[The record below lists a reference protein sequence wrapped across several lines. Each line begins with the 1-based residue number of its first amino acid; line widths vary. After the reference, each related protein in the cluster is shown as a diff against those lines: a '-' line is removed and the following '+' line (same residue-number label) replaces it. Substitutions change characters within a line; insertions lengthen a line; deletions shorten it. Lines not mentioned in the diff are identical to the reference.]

1 MALKDGIKI
10 IIQDVVEP
18 EPEKEGCLTK
28 IGSFIVAMVIIVGLL
43 SLLFRFLMNHPFV
56 LIVGMAVIVFFL
68 VQASKK

>member
-28 IGSFIVAMVIIVGLL
+28 IGSFIIAMVVIIGLL
-43 SLLFRFLMNHPFV
+43 ILLFKFIMNHLLLFFIFV
-56 LIVGMAVIVFFL
+56 VGFIFVVTKFG
-68 VQASKK
+68 K